1 MRNPAR
7 LSTEC
12 YDKHSA
18 IFISYFVRPLIRC
31 IKKEMNAIHMKRF
44 ISFLE
49 KQQLKARLYNTSSSS
64 TYLTS

>member
-18 IFISYFVRPLIRC
+18 ILFHILLGRLSAVS
-31 IKKEMNAIHMKRF
+31 KEMNAIHMKRF